1 MLDAVSLDKTA
12 CGVWP
17 LERTS
22 DDIVTFLPSL
32 LSDDGTVTVTS
43 KTVHTEIG
51 SEESG
56 GGGGGSDTGL
66 IVGIAV
72 IGGLFALTLFG
83 IAGFAIYKR
92 RK

>member
-1 MLDAVSLDKTA
+1 M
-12 CGVWP
+12 
-17 LERTS
+17 
-22 DDIVTFLPSL
+22 
-32 LSDDGTVTVTS
+32 TVTS

-51 SEESG
+51 SEEGG
-56 GGGGGSDTGL
+56 GGGGGSDPGL

>member
-1 MLDAVSLDKTA
+1 MA
-12 CGVWP
+12 
-17 LERTS
+17 
-22 DDIVTFLPSL
+22 
-32 LSDDGTVTVTS
+32 VTS

-51 SEESG
+51 GSSE

-72 IGGLFALTLFG
+72 IGALFALTLFAIG
-83 IAGFAIYKR
+83 GFAIYKR

>member
-1 MLDAVSLDKTA
+1 MTIS
-12 CGVWP
+12 P
-17 LERTS
+17 S
-22 DDIVTFLPSL
+22 FPSL
-32 LSDDGTVTVTS
+32 LSDDETVNVTS

-51 SEESG
+51 SEEG

>member
-1 MLDAVSLDKTA
+1 M
-12 CGVWP
+12 C
-17 LERTS
+17 
-22 DDIVTFLPSL
+22 FLSL
-32 LSDDGTVTVTS
+32 LTGDTTVAVTS

-51 SEESG
+51 GSEG

-72 IGGLFALTLFG
+72 IGALFALTIFA